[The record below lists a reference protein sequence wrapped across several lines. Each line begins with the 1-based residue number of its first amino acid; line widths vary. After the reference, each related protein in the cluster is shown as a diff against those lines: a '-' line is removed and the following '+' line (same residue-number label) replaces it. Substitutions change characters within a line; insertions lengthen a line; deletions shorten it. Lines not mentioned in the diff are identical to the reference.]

1 MLRSFV
7 RLLAAHPRLTAF
19 LGAMAISFSGV
30 FYRWSETSPE
40 TASFF
45 RCFWGL
51 PILFAAAYIERQSRG
66 PRGGP
71 MDRRTIAFALIAGIL
86 FAGDLIFWH
95 HTINLVGAGLATVL
109 GNLQVVVVAIA
120 AWLLFGERPSAR
132 VLVALPIILSGVVFI
147 AGILGGQNY
156 GTDPTLGVIVGGLT
170 ALSYA
175 GYLLVIRRVSG
186 RRTAGPVAISTTSTA
201 IVSLIVGFALGS
213 LDLTPG
219 AEPMFWLILLGISA
233 QAIGYLC
240 ISLSLPR
247 LPAVVTSIILL
258 SQPVVSMGLAIV
270 LLGETPSAGQ
280 LLGVACVI
288 GGIAFA
294 TVPTDRLR
302 RRPARLPAAPAVGP
316 G

>member
-1 MLRSFV
+1 MLRSTV

-19 LGAMAISFSGV
+19 LGAMSIAFSGV
-30 FYRWSETSPE
+30 LYKFSETSPE

-45 RCFWGL
+45 RSFWAL
-51 PILFAAAYIERQSRG
+51 PILFAAAYVEQVPGRR
-66 PRGGP
+66 GP
-71 MDRRTIAFALIAGIL
+71 MDRRSIGLALFAGIL

-120 AWLLFGERPSAR
+120 AWLLFGERLTVR
-132 VLVALPIILSGVVFI
+132 QIIALPIILLGVVFI
-147 AGILGGQNY
+147 AGVLGGANY
-156 GTDPTLGVIVGGLT
+156 GSDPQLGVFVGVLT

-175 GYLLVIRRVSG
+175 GYLLVIRRISG
-186 RRTAGPVAISTTSTA
+186 RRTAGPVAISTTSTMV
-201 IVSLIVGFALGS
+201 VSLVVGVALGS

-219 AEPMFWLILLGISA
+219 WESMIWLILLGISA
-233 QAIGYLC
+233 QAIGYLF

-258 SQPVVSMGLAIV
+258 SQPVVAVFLAMII
-270 LLGETPSAGQ
+270 LGETPSAGQ
-280 LLGVACVI
+280 LLGVVCVI

-294 TVPTDRLR
+294 TVPLTKLR
-302 RRPARLPAAPAVGP
+302 RRTVQSAASPAPGP